1 MSNDSVTRSTVQAS
15 SQKVFRSV
23 WPRSPWS
30 GRPPIRRSVQHR
42 ATVPNSGSIGSWYL
56 PRLDCFAA
64 CRLENANKRHQPGHP
79 TMINSDATTT
89 SVTSAMRSA
98 LSPANLS
105 EAGAF
110 AKERTAEF
118 QRNLHD
124 GSWSLRFLALL
135 GALAMITIAV
145 LGFLHDVRK

>member
-1 MSNDSVTRSTVQAS
+1 MS
-15 SQKVFRSV
+15 
-23 WPRSPWS
+23 
-30 GRPPIRRSVQHR
+30 
-42 ATVPNSGSIGSWYL
+42 
-56 PRLDCFAA
+56 
-64 CRLENANKRHQPGHP
+64 
-79 TMINSDATTT
+79 SDAAAT

-110 AKERTAEF
+110 AKERTEEF

-135 GALAMITIAV
+135 GALAMMTIAV
-145 LGFLHDVRK
+145 LGFLHDVREYKRENFVQFSPRFEPFCSHGEKFYLHCLLSEIY

>member
-1 MSNDSVTRSTVQAS
+1 MENGEWKKGIYDDWTNSTDSRLSCFQRDIFSIQSGLLMPLPLVSIFHARLP
-15 SQKVFRSV
+15 QKVHFTKQPTKTRQEMS
-23 WPRSPWS
+23 SD
-30 GRPPIRRSVQHR
+30 
-42 ATVPNSGSIGSWYL
+42 T
-56 PRLDCFAA
+56 AA
-64 CRLENANKRHQPGHP
+64 
-79 TMINSDATTT
+79 T

-135 GALAMITIAV
+135 GALSMMTIAV
-145 LGFLHDVRK
+145 LGFLHDVRE

>member
-1 MSNDSVTRSTVQAS
+1 MS
-15 SQKVFRSV
+15 
-23 WPRSPWS
+23 
-30 GRPPIRRSVQHR
+30 
-42 ATVPNSGSIGSWYL
+42 
-56 PRLDCFAA
+56 
-64 CRLENANKRHQPGHP
+64 
-79 TMINSDATTT
+79 SDAAAT

-135 GALAMITIAV
+135 GALAMMTIAV
-145 LGFLHDVRK
+145 LGFLHDVREYKRENFVQFPFCSHGEKFYYYIVLALSTF

>member
-1 MSNDSVTRSTVQAS
+1 
-15 SQKVFRSV
+15 
-23 WPRSPWS
+23 
-30 GRPPIRRSVQHR
+30 
-42 ATVPNSGSIGSWYL
+42 
-56 PRLDCFAA
+56 
-64 CRLENANKRHQPGHP
+64 
-79 TMINSDATTT
+79 MINSDATTT

-135 GALAMITIAV
+135 GALAMITIAI
-145 LGFLHDVRK
+145 LGFLHDVRKYENVATTSWIAL

>member
-1 MSNDSVTRSTVQAS
+1 MEPIQKKGIYDDWTDSTDEDQVGTTDRSINDHPEHSMIDLCVPLTLVSIFHARLP
-15 SQKVFRSV
+15 QKVHF
-23 WPRSPWS
+23 
-30 GRPPIRRSVQHR
+30 
-42 ATVPNSGSIGSWYL
+42 T
-56 PRLDCFAA
+56 
-64 CRLENANKRHQPGHP
+64 KQP
-79 TMINSDATTT
+79 TKTRQEMSSDAAAT

-135 GALAMITIAV
+135 GALAMMTIAV
-145 LGFLHDVRK
+145 LGFLHDVRE

>member
-1 MSNDSVTRSTVQAS
+1 MENGKKAFTMTGLTRLTLVCHASNFQRDIFSIQSGLLMPLPLVSIFHARLP
-15 SQKVFRSV
+15 QKVHFTKQPTKTRQEMS
-23 WPRSPWS
+23 SD
-30 GRPPIRRSVQHR
+30 
-42 ATVPNSGSIGSWYL
+42 T
-56 PRLDCFAA
+56 AA
-64 CRLENANKRHQPGHP
+64 
-79 TMINSDATTT
+79 T

-135 GALAMITIAV
+135 GALSMMTIAV
-145 LGFLHDVRK
+145 LGFLHDVRE

>member
-1 MSNDSVTRSTVQAS
+1 MPSCS
-15 SQKVFRSV
+15 SCHILVCF
-23 WPRSPWS
+23 
-30 GRPPIRRSVQHR
+30 
-42 ATVPNSGSIGSWYL
+42 
-56 PRLDCFAA
+56 PRLRFAA
-64 CRLENANKRHQPGHP
+64 LSTGAPTNP
-79 TMINSDATTT
+79 TMIGSDTTTT

-135 GALAMITIAV
+135 GALAMITIAI